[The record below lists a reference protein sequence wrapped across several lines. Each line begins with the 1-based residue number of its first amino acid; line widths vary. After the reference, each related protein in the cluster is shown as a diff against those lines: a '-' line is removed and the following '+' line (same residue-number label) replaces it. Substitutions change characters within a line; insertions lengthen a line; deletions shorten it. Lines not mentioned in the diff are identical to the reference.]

1 MGDRLFLGITVKLQ
15 AIILHH
21 FYVHSPAELQYNI
34 LIIKTDG
41 PMVYNRSKHFE
52 TNTKI
57 LNNGRIN
64 IHASHSNLVH

>member
-1 MGDRLFLGITVKLQ
+1 
-15 AIILHH
+15 
-21 FYVHSPAELQYNI
+21 
-34 LIIKTDG
+34 
-41 PMVYNRSKHFE
+41 MVYNRSKHFE